1 MKRLVG
7 LMLVLSLA
15 FTLGGIST
23 AVSAADDMTFYV
35 IAHTG
40 PGDPFWAVVQRG
52 VQDAGKALGV
62 KAIFQGPAGYNV
74 PEQVNMFNAAMAA
87 KADGIA
93 TSISDA
99 RAWVEPIKEARS
111 RGIPVVA
118 INCQEPEELKG
129 TIPYMAYIGMNEY
142 EAGRMVAYKL
152 IPNLK
157 KGAKAVVAIHQAGHV
172 GLEARA
178 KGISDVITAEL
189 GGKVDKLD
197 ITQDATQAIGILRS
211 YLKANPDT
219 AAIFTV
225 GPLGAIPTIKMIR
238 DDGLKGKILYAS
250 FDLEPTTI
258 QAIKDGI
265 CEGTVDQQQYLQGFM
280 AVVELY
286 LNAKFKLDPA
296 DYDTGRGFITKETA
310 DVVETLVKQGYR

>member
-1 MKRLVG
+1 MKRFVG
-7 LMLVLSLA
+7 LLLVLSLV
-15 FTLGGIST
+15 FVLGGITISV
-23 AVSAADDMTFYV
+23 AAADEMTFYG

-40 PGDPFWAVVQRG
+40 PGDPFWAVVQKG
-52 VQDAGKALGV
+52 VQDAGKVLGV
-62 KAIFQGPAGYNV
+62 RAIFQGPAGYNV
-74 PEQVNMFNAAMAA
+74 PEQVNMFKAAMEA

-99 RAWVEPIKEARS
+99 RAWAEPIAEARS

-118 INCQEPEELKG
+118 INCQEPDELRG

-142 EAGRMVAYKL
+142 EAGKMVAYRLLPKL
-152 IPNLK
+152 E
-157 KGAKAVVAIHQAGHV
+157 KGARVVVAIHQAGHV

-178 KGISDVITAEL
+178 KGITEVITEEL
-189 GGKVDKLD
+189 GGTVDKLD

-219 AAIFTV
+219 AAIFTL
-225 GPLGAIPTIKMIR
+225 GPLGAIPTIKMIK
-238 DDGLKGKILYAS
+238 DDGLKDKILFAS
-250 FDLEPTTI
+250 FDLDSNTI
-258 QAIKDGI
+258 QAIKEGI
-265 CEGTVDQQQYLQGFM
+265 CIGTVDQQQYLQGFM

-296 DYDTGRGFITKETA
+296 DYDTGRGWVTQETA
-310 DVVETLVKQGYR
+310 EIVELLVEQGYR

>member
-7 LMLVLSLA
+7 LILVLSLA
-15 FTLGGIST
+15 LVLGGIS
-23 AVSAADDMTFYV
+23 AAAADDMTFYV

-74 PEQVNMFNAAMAA
+74 PEQVNMFNAAMQA

-118 INCQEPEELKG
+118 INCKEPEEHKG
-129 TIPYMAYIGMNEY
+129 TIPYMAYIGMDEY
-142 EAGRMVAYKL
+142 EAGKMVAYRLMPK
-152 IPNLK
+152 LK
-157 KGAKAVVAIHQAGHV
+157 KGAKVVVAIHQAGHV

-178 KGISDVITAEL
+178 KGISDVFSTEL

-225 GPLGAIPTIKMIR
+225 GPLGAIPTIKMMR
-238 DDGLKGKILYAS
+238 DDGLKGKILFAS
-250 FDLEPTTI
+250 FDLEPNTI

-296 DYDTGRGFITKETA
+296 DYDTGRGFITQETA
-310 DVVETLVKQGYR
+310 GIVELLVNEGYR